1 MYGGWFSYEK
11 DMQTAKKSDAGKAIY
26 SMSFEKLKM
35 VNIYLRHPLLV
46 CLSIRRFGGVQFNDL
61 LTKLSSSLLSIRP
74 SYLHPLRLISI
85 LNK

>member
-35 VNIYLRHPLLV
+35 VNTYLRNPLA
-46 CLSIRRFGGVQFNDL
+46 RRGGAEVAGWTLDRKIQVRFCAYPHRVWAL
-61 LTKLSSSLLSIRP
+61 
-74 SYLHPLRLISI
+74 
-85 LNK
+85 